1 MAGRTDLKYSTMINV
16 VDLSLIEFENW
27 FANREF
33 VANLISNKSG
43 EITQKGDS
51 GYPLWRTDQECNHI
65 YQVSSKSLLLWLFNT
80 FFAHVRMYYLIIL
93 LNLTFFPRLVY
104 IMDIIWMT
112 DIRFS
117 QM

>member
-1 MAGRTDLKYSTMINV
+1 MSNEIHPIPLKPPKCNKNFQSKEEKSHDKVYMAGRTDLKYSTMINV

-65 YQVSSKSLLLWLFNT
+65 YQVS
-80 FFAHVRMYYLIIL
+80 
-93 LNLTFFPRLVY
+93 
-104 IMDIIWMT
+104 
-112 DIRFS
+112 
-117 QM
+117 